1 MTNLDSILKKQRHYF
16 ANKGLSSQSYVFSSS
31 PIWLWE
37 LDNKES
43 WAPKNWWFWTVVLGK
58 TLESALDCKEIKP
71 INPKGNQSWMF
82 IERTDAE
89 AEAPIF
95 WPPDAKNWLIR
106 KDPVAG
112 KDWIQEDKGT
122 TDGLDGVTDSMDMG
136 LRKGRELVMDREAWR
151 AAIHGAAKSQT
162 WLRDWTELN
171 WTEENQD
178 HGIQSH
184 HFMANR
190 WGNNGNSDRL
200 YFLGSKITA
209 DGDAAMKLKDACSLE
224 GKLWQI

>member
-1 MTNLDSILKKQRHYF
+1 
-16 ANKGLSSQSYVFSSS
+16 
-31 PIWLWE
+31 
-37 LDNKES
+37 
-43 WAPKNWWFWTVVLGK
+43 
-58 TLESALDCKEIKP
+58 
-71 INPKGNQSWMF
+71 MF

-151 AAIHGAAKSQT
+151 AAVRGVTQMNH
-162 WLRDWTELN
+162 WTELKPL
-171 WTEENQD
+171 
-178 HGIQSH
+178 S
-184 HFMANR
+184 
-190 WGNNGNSDRL
+190 S
-200 YFLGSKITA
+200 
-209 DGDAAMKLKDACSLE
+209 GDNKSWHYGVLTVHEA
-224 GKLWQI
+224 QY